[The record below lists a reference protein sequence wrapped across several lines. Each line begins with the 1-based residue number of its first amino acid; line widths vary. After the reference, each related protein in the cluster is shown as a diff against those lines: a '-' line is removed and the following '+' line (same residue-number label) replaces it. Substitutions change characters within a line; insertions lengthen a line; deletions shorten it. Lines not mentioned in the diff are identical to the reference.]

1 MNKVKYDIKSKPTM
15 YNGIQ
20 FRSMLE
26 AKWAA
31 FFDLVGWKYQ
41 YEPFEMNGKVPDFI
55 IYCSSEYYKGINI
68 IVEVKPNHLITIDF
82 LESLYD
88 TYYKTP
94 YHILILDENPF
105 YVTERQGYVYMG
117 KSLQNCGAEYLQSDF
132 ENINMKSVDEIG
144 SSYMMFDGMIKG
156 EIERKTF
163 IFENELEHKELKK
176 LWKEAQNI
184 IQFKSY

>member
-1 MNKVKYDIKSKPTM
+1 METKKYNIKAKPTL
-15 YNGIQ
+15 YNGINY
-20 FRSMLE
+20 RSMLE
-26 AKWAA
+26 ARWAA

-41 YEPFEMNGKVPDFI
+41 YEPFELNGRVPDFI
-55 IYCSSEYYKGINI
+55 IYCNSLSYPGINI
-68 IVEVKPNHLITIDF
+68 IVEVKPKHLITIDF

-105 YVTERQGYVYMG
+105 YVTEKQGYVYIG
-117 KSLQNCGAEYLQSDF
+117 KALQNCGAEYLPTDF
-132 ENINMKSVDEIG
+132 ENVNMKSVDEIG

-156 EIERKTF
+156 EIERKLF
-163 IFENELEHKELKK
+163 VWEDEFEHKELKN
-176 LWKEAQNI
+176 LWKESQNI